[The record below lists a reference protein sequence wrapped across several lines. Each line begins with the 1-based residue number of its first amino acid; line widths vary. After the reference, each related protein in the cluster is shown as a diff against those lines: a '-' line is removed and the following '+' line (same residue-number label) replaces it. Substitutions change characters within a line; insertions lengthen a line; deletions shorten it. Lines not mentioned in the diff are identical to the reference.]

1 MPMSS
6 GGAPARAGTSLCTRE
21 RVRETSA
28 GRGWGLEA
36 PFILEEG

>member
-1 MPMSS
+1 MATTS
-6 GGAPARAGTSLCTRE
+6 GGAQARAGTSLCARE

-28 GRGWGLEA
+28 GRGWGSEA